1 MSARQFA
8 RGGLA
13 NYLVDLII
21 RGYFALLR
29 PLPYRWGMAVSGWF
43 TARVLA
49 PLFGADRRMR
59 ENLRRVWPDMPEAE
73 QRRLCREASANSA
86 RLMFENFRPEDFVA
100 HARRAEFTGPGKA
113 RLLARLAARK
123 PVILVSG
130 HFGNFQCVRVL
141 LQEMGY
147 PSAGIY
153 RPMNNAFTNARYV
166 ANLARIAGPNFSRGG
181 RGTRELL
188 KHLRAGGSIAL
199 LNDQA
204 AYEGKELRFMG
215 HPALTMTSAAE
226 FALKYGA
233 EIYPCY
239 GIRLANG
246 VDFRVEVEAPIPPAT
261 ALEMTQA
268 LNDSLE
274 ARVRAH
280 PEQWFWMHRRWK
292 HR

>member
-1 MSARQFA
+1 MSESEFV
-8 RGGLA
+8 RGGVV
-13 NYLVDLII
+13 NYLIDLVI
-21 RGYFALLR
+21 RFYIALMRL
-29 PLPYRWGMAVSGWF
+29 LPYRWAMRLTGWF
-43 TARVLA
+43 MAHVLS
-49 PLFGADRRMR
+49 PLFGANRRMR
-59 ENLRRVWPDMPEAE
+59 ENLVRVWPDMTQAE
-73 QRRLCREASANSA
+73 QKRICTEVSINTA
-86 RLMFENFRPEDFVA
+86 RLMFENFFPDEFVA
-100 HARRAEFTGPGKA
+100 HARRADFTGPGKA
-113 RLLARLAARK
+113 RLLARLAAQE

-166 ANLARIAGPNFSRGG
+166 ANLARIARPNFSRGM
-181 RGTRELL
+181 RGTKELL
-188 KHLRAGGSIAL
+188 KHLRRGGSIAL

-239 GIRLANG
+239 GIRLENG
-246 VDFRVEVEAPIPPAT
+246 VDFRVEVEEPVPEGD
-261 ALEMTQA
+261 ALDMTQA

-274 ARVRAH
+274 ARVRQH
-280 PEQWFWMHRRWK
+280 PGQWFWMHRRWK
-292 HR
+292 R